1 VLARTLDA
9 AGRFTRRD
17 AFRLTLFTCGL
28 VVLLTAILGADLVSP
43 SLTPGVD
50 LAAGQVAPATVRAPR
65 AATYVS
71 EILTEEKRA
80 EAARAVEPQY
90 DYTEAEAAQISE
102 AQVAAFRRLTQKIN
116 DAFGYD
122 DPAARRSAIETA
134 FPDLS
139 SDSKF
144 TLLTLDAIRW
154 GMIRDEAAA
163 VLGARERTEIR
174 DTEVVEERT
183 SLPMRFPVA
192 WTSAEKQLAAELVA
206 PFIVP
211 TSSYSESLTE
221 AARTDA
227 RQTVAPVE
235 VSYARDQLVVEA
247 GATVTPL
254 VLEAVDALGLDSR
267 GIDLFRIAGWFVLA
281 ALLVLVLLAWIWRFR
296 RELWH
301 RDNALLL
308 ISLLVIVAVLAIK
321 LSAGRSILPYF
332 IPLAAV
338 GIVIAILL
346 GAGPAMAVQAA
357 ISVVAGAANGSSL
370 ELTTYFLIGGIAGII
385 AIRRGDRLHV
395 FVQAGL
401 AVAVANAAVI
411 AVFSLLGERDV
422 TGTAQL
428 FAAALASAA
437 GSAIA
442 AAGAFAVLGDIF
454 GIPTVFQL
462 QELSNPTRPL
472 LRRLLTE
479 APGTYH
485 HSLMV
490 GNLAERAAEAIGADP
505 ILARVAA
512 YYHDVGKLT
521 NPAAFIENQAG
532 GGNLHDDL
540 DPETS
545 ARILRAHVADGI
557 DLAYK
562 AKLPKALIAFIPQ
575 HHGTAKM
582 SYFLEKA
589 RDEAAAAYGGRATA
603 AGGAAVAAVPEAAF
617 RHQGPKPQTR
627 EAAVL
632 MLADSVEASVRSLAT
647 HDEAAIRAMV
657 GRIVTERL
665 EDGQFDEC
673 ELTLR
678 DVERVREAF
687 VSQLLGAYHQRI
699 AYPQNKVV
707 ELEARRGAG
716 TGSGA

>member
-1 VLARTLDA
+1 MLARTLDA

-17 AFRLTLFTCGL
+17 AFRLVLFACGL

-50 LAAGQVAPATVRAPR
+50 LVAGQVAPASVRAPR

-71 EILTEEKRA
+71 ETQTEEKRA
-80 EAARAVEPQY
+80 EAARAVDPQY
-90 DYTEAEAAQISE
+90 DYTEAEAAQISV
-102 AQVAAFRRLTQKIN
+102 AQVAAFRRLTQRIN

-139 SDSKF
+139 SDSRF

-154 GMIRDEAAA
+154 GAIRDEAAA

-174 DTEVVEERT
+174 DTEIVEERT

-192 WTSAEKQLAAELVA
+192 WTQAEKQLAAELVA

-221 AARTDA
+221 AARTDG
-227 RQTVAPVE
+227 RQAVAPVE
-235 VSYARDQLVVEA
+235 VSYARGQLVVEA

-254 VLEAVDALGLDSR
+254 VLEAVRALGLDSR
-267 GIDLFRIAGWFVLA
+267 GIDLFRVAGWFVLS
-281 ALLVLVLLAWIWRFR
+281 ALIVLVLLAWVWRFR

-308 ISLLVIVAVLAIK
+308 ISLVIIVAVLAIK

-338 GIVIAILL
+338 GIVITILL
-346 GAGPAMAVQAA
+346 GAGPAMAVQAVVA
-357 ISVVAGAANGSSL
+357 IVAGAANGSSL
-370 ELTTYFLIGGIAGII
+370 ELTTYFLLGGIAGII
-385 AIRRGDRLHV
+385 AIRRGDRLQV

-401 AVAVANAAVI
+401 AIAVVNAAVI
-411 AVFSLLGERDV
+411 AVFSLLGERDL

-428 FAAALASAA
+428 FAAGLASAA

-442 AAGAFAVLGDIF
+442 AAGVFAVLGDIF

-462 QELSNPTRPL
+462 QELSSPTRPL

-512 YYHDVGKLT
+512 YYHDVGKLA
-521 NPAAFIENQAG
+521 NPVAFIENQAG

-589 RDEAAAAYGGRATA
+589 RDEAASVYGGRGTA
-603 AGGAAVAAVPEAAF
+603 AGAAAAAAVPEAPF

-647 HDEAAIRAMV
+647 HDEPAIRAMV
-657 GRIVTERL
+657 GRIVTERM

-673 ELTLR
+673 DLTLR
-678 DVERVREAF
+678 DVERIREAF

-707 ELEARRGAG
+707 ELETRRGAG
-716 TGSGA
+716 TGA

>member
-17 AFRLTLFTCGL
+17 AFRLVLFACGL

-50 LAAGQVAPATVRAPR
+50 LVAGQVAPASVRAPR

-71 EILTEEKRA
+71 ETQTEEKRA
-80 EAARAVEPQY
+80 EAARAVDPKY
-90 DYTEAEAAQISE
+90 DYTEAEATQISV

-139 SDSKF
+139 SDSRF
-144 TLLTLDAIRW
+144 ALLTLDAIRW
-154 GMIRDEAAA
+154 GTIRDEAAA

-183 SLPMRFPVA
+183 SLPMRFPIA
-192 WTSAEKQLAAELVA
+192 WTQAEKQLAAELVA

-235 VSYARDQLVVEA
+235 VSYARGQLVVEA

-254 VLEAVDALGLDSR
+254 VLEAVRALGLDSR
-267 GIDLFRIAGWFVLA
+267 GIDLFRVAGWFVLS
-281 ALLVLVLLAWIWRFR
+281 ALIVLVLLAWIWRFR

-308 ISLLVIVAVLAIK
+308 ISLVIIVAVLAIK

-338 GIVIAILL
+338 GIVITILL
-346 GAGPAMAVQAA
+346 GAGPAMAVQAVVA
-357 ISVVAGAANGSSL
+357 IVAGAANGSSL
-370 ELTTYFLIGGIAGII
+370 ELTTYFLLGGIAGII
-385 AIRRGDRLHV
+385 AIHRGDRLQV

-401 AVAVANAAVI
+401 AIAVVNAGVI
-411 AVFSLLGERDV
+411 AVFSLLGERDL

-428 FAAALASAA
+428 FAAGLASAA

-442 AAGAFAVLGDIF
+442 AAGVFAVLGDIF
-454 GIPTVFQL
+454 GIPTAFQL
-462 QELSNPTRPL
+462 QELSSPTRPL

-512 YYHDVGKLT
+512 YYHDVGKLA
-521 NPAAFIENQAG
+521 NPVAFIENQAG

-575 HHGTAKM
+575 HHGTARM

-589 RDEAAAAYGGRATA
+589 RDEAASAYGGRGTA
-603 AGGAAVAAVPEAAF
+603 AGAAAAAAVPEAPF

-647 HDEAAIRAMV
+647 HDEPAIRAMV

-673 ELTLR
+673 DLTLR
-678 DVERVREAF
+678 DVERIREAF
-687 VSQLLGAYHQRI
+687 VGQLLGAYHQRI

-716 TGSGA
+716 TGA

>member
-1 VLARTLDA
+1 MLARTLDA

-17 AFRLTLFTCGL
+17 AVRLFLFACAL
-28 VVLLTAILGADLVSP
+28 IALLTAILGADLVSP

-50 LAAGQVAPATVRAPR
+50 LAPGQVAPASVRAPR
-65 AATYVS
+65 AASYVS
-71 EILTEEKRA
+71 ELLTEEKRA

-102 AQVAAFRRLTQKIN
+102 AQVAAFRRLTQRVN
-116 DAFGYD
+116 DAFGLD
-122 DPAARRSAIETA
+122 DPAARRGVIEAAI
-134 FPDLS
+134 PDLS

-154 GMIRDEAAA
+154 GAVRDEAAS
-163 VLGARERTEIR
+163 VLAARERTEIR

-183 SLPMRFPVA
+183 ALPMRFPVD
-192 WTSAEKQLAAELVA
+192 WTAAEKKLAAELVA

-227 RQTVAPVE
+227 RQAVAPVE
-235 VSYARDQLVVEA
+235 VSYAQGQLVVEA
-247 GATVTPL
+247 GATVTPQTM
-254 VLEAVDALGLDSR
+254 EAVRALGLDDR
-267 GIDLFRIAGWFVLA
+267 GIDMFRVAGWFVLA
-281 ALLVLVLLAWIWRFR
+281 ALLVLILLAWIWRFR

-308 ISLLVIVAVLAIK
+308 ISLLLIVSVLAIK

-332 IPLAAV
+332 VPLAAV
-338 GIVIAILL
+338 GIVLAILL

-357 ISVVAGAANGSSL
+357 IAVVAGAANGSSL

-385 AIRRGDRLHV
+385 AIRRGDRLQV

-428 FAAALASAA
+428 FAAGLASAA

-462 QELSNPTRPL
+462 QELSSPTRPL

-512 YYHDVGKLT
+512 YYHDVGKLA

-589 RDEAAAAYGGRATA
+589 RDEAAAPYGGRATPA
-603 AGGAAVAAVPEAAF
+603 GAAAAAAVPEAAF

-632 MLADSVEASVRSLAT
+632 MLADSVEASVRSLST
-647 HDEAAIRAMV
+647 HDEPAIRAMV

-665 EDGQFDEC
+665 EDAQFDEC
-673 ELTLR
+673 DLTLR
-678 DVERVREAF
+678 DVERIREAF
-687 VSQLLGAYHQRI
+687 VGQLLGAYHQRI

-716 TGSGA
+716 TGAGA

>member
-1 VLARTLDA
+1 MLSRTIDA

-17 AFRLTLFTCGL
+17 AVRLVFFACAL
-28 VVLLTAILGADLVSP
+28 VLALGAILGADLLSP
-43 SLTPGVD
+43 GLD
-50 LAAGQVAPATVRAPR
+50 LAAGQIAPTPVRSPR
-65 AATYVS
+65 AVTYTS
-71 EILTEEKRA
+71 AIQTQDKRD

-90 DYTEAEAAQISE
+90 DYSEENAALISDS
-102 AQVAAFRRLTQKIN
+102 QVAAFRAATLAVN
-116 DAFGYD
+116 SAFGIQ
-122 DPAARRSAIETA
+122 DPVARHAALESP

-139 SDSKF
+139 PAARA
-144 TLLTLDAIRW
+144 TLRGLDPIRW
-154 GMIRDEAAA
+154 NTIRDEAVS

-174 DTEVVEERT
+174 DSDLPDERA
-183 SLPMRFPVA
+183 SLPMRFPVT

-206 PFIVP
+206 PFIVS
-211 TSSYSESLTE
+211 TSSYSASLTE
-221 AARTDA
+221 AARDDA
-227 RQTVAPVE
+227 RQAVAPVE
-235 VSYARDQLVVEA
+235 VSLARGELIVDA
-247 GATVTPL
+247 GAKVT
-254 VLEAVDALGLDSR
+254 ALDVEELRAAGLDTG
-267 GIDLFRIAGWFVLA
+267 GIDLMRVAGWFALS

-301 RDNALLL
+301 RNNALLL
-308 ISLLVIVAVLAIK
+308 LSLLVLVSVVAIK

-332 IPLAAV
+332 VPLAGV

-357 ISVVAGAANGSSL
+357 VAIVAGAANGSSL
-370 ELTTYFLIGGIAGII
+370 ELTTYFLLGGIVGII
-385 AIRRGDRLHV
+385 AIRRGDRLQV

-401 AVAVANAAVI
+401 AIAVVNAAVV
-411 AVFSLLGERDV
+411 AVFSLLGDRDL

-428 FAAALASAA
+428 FAAGIASAA

-442 AAGAFAVLGDIF
+442 AAGVFAVLGDIF

-505 ILARVAA
+505 ILARVSA
-512 YYHDVGKLT
+512 YYHDIGKLA

-532 GGNLHDDL
+532 GDNIHDEL

-557 DLAYK
+557 DIAYK
-562 AKLPKALIAFIPQ
+562 GKLPKALIAFIPQ

-589 RDEAAAAYGGRATA
+589 RDEAAVPFGGRATA
-603 AGGAAVAAVPEAAF
+603 AGAAAAAAVPEAPF
-617 RHQGPKPQTR
+617 RHQGPKPQSR

-647 HDEAAIRAMV
+647 HDEAGIRAMV
-657 GRIVTERL
+657 SQIIVERL

-673 ELTLR
+673 DLTLR
-678 DVERVREAF
+678 DVEHIREAF

-716 TGSGA
+716 HGA

>member
-17 AFRLTLFTCGL
+17 AFRLSLFACGL

-43 SLTPGVD
+43 SLQPGVE
-50 LAAGQVAPATVRAPR
+50 LTSGQVAPATVRAPR
-65 AATYVS
+65 AATFIS
-71 EILTEEKRA
+71 EILTEEKRV

-90 DYTEAEAAQISE
+90 DYTEAGAAQISE
-102 AQVAAFRRLTQKIN
+102 AQVAAFRRLTQRIN

-122 DPAARRSAIETA
+122 DPAARRSAIESA

-139 SDSKF
+139 SDSRF

-154 GMIRDEAAA
+154 GAIRDEAAA
-163 VLGARERTEIR
+163 VLAARERTEIR

-183 SLPMRFPVA
+183 SLPLRFPVA
-192 WTSAEKQLAAELVA
+192 WTAAEKQLAAELVS

-227 RQTVAPVE
+227 RQAVAPVE
-235 VSYARDQLVVEA
+235 VSYARDQVVVEA
-247 GATVTPL
+247 GAAVTPL
-254 VLEAVDALGLDSR
+254 ELEAVAALGLDER
-267 GIDLFRIAGWFVLA
+267 GIDLYRIAGWLVLA

-308 ISLLVIVAVLAIK
+308 ISLLLIVAVLAIK
-321 LSAGRSILPYF
+321 ASAGRSILPYF
-332 IPLAAV
+332 MPLAAV
-338 GIVIAILL
+338 GIVLAILL

-357 ISVVAGAANGSSL
+357 ISVLAGAANGSSL
-370 ELTTYFLIGGIAGII
+370 ELTTYFLLGGIAGII
-385 AIRRGDRLHV
+385 AIRRGDRLQV

-401 AVAVANAAVI
+401 AVAVANVAVI
-411 AVFSLLGERDV
+411 AVFSLLGERDL

-428 FAAALASAA
+428 FAAGIASAA

-512 YYHDVGKLT
+512 YYHDVGKLA

-589 RDEAAAAYGGRATA
+589 RDEAADAYGGRGTA
-603 AGGAAVAAVPEAAF
+603 AGAAAAAAVPEATF

-647 HDEAAIRAMV
+647 HDEPAIRAMV

-673 ELTLR
+673 DLTLR
-678 DVERVREAF
+678 DVERIREAF

-716 TGSGA
+716 SGTGA